1 MNLRHSAALAL
12 VGWYLMTPPHNGS
25 LSAPLF
31 AWVGPKKSFSSL
43 DECSKMRKQ
52 ILEHEQQFMQEPVVE
67 KRLRTPQERQDF
79 VSTLAHSKCIAS
91 DDPRLTPPSNIKR
104 PHSLTAVVKERSS

>member
-1 MNLRHSAALAL
+1 
-12 VGWYLMTPPHNGS
+12 
-25 LSAPLF
+25 
-31 AWVGPKKSFSSL
+31 
-43 DECSKMRKQ
+43 MRKQ

-79 VSTLAHSKCIAS
+79 VSTVTDSKCIAS
-91 DDPRLTPPSNIKR
+91 DDPRLTPPSTIKR